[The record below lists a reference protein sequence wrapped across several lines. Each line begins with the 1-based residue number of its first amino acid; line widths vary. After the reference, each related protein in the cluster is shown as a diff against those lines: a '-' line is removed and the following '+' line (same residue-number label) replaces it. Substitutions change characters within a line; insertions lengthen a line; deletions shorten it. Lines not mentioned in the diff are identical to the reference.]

1 MTQIF
6 QQNWR
11 EKNRQHA
18 LLQSKNIELNL
29 PTWYGIDF
37 NIGTNDLAGNKLNNE
52 ETKGV
57 LNHVGI
63 SIPLARDLVYN
74 KRRTAIQQSKNFSK

>member
-1 MTQIF
+1 
-6 QQNWR
+6 
-11 EKNRQHA
+11 
-18 LLQSKNIELNL
+18 
-29 PTWYGIDF
+29 
-37 NIGTNDLAGNKLNNE
+37 LAGNKLNNE

-74 KRRTAIQQSKNFSK
+74 KRRTIQQSKNFSKMTFYEQEMLKNEILWKPILVFGNG